1 MITIVTI
8 KNFKSIKN
16 LTFNAKRINLFLGK
30 PNTGKSNI
38 LESLGIFFLPH
49 KTDLKELVRCDGVI
63 NIFYNY
69 QTSLEIEVS
78 CLPFKW
84 KIFTKGDSFQFEED
98 FQRSRI
104 YTGVIYPDG
113 IITGH
118 QKDDSF
124 FKTFIIP
131 FKLYRFPSSIPRTFY
146 QTLPFFLWPPYG
158 ENLFTILLTNQDIYN
173 LINSLLKEFSLEILL
188 DEAESKIRIL
198 SHGEKRVLYPWSI
211 LSDTL
216 QRTIFY
222 LVAIKSNKNSIILL
236 EEPEAH
242 AFPYYT
248 KIIAESIVNDPL
260 SNQYFIS
267 THNPYF
273 LLTILEKSKKEEV
286 AIFWTEFIEG
296 ETKIKELSEE
306 DKEKILERG
315 MDVFFNLVIL

>member
-1 MITIVTI
+1 MFTIVTI

-49 KTDLKELVRCDGVI
+49 KTDLKELVRCERII
-63 NIFYNY
+63 NIFHNN

-84 KIFTKGDSFQFEED
+84 KIFTKGDFFQFEED
-98 FQRSRI
+98 FLKSRI
-104 YTGVIYPDG
+104 YTGFLHPDG
-113 IITGH
+113 KITDH
-118 QKDDSF
+118 QKDISF
-124 FKTFIIP
+124 FKTFIP
-131 FKLYRFPSSIPRTFY
+131 FKLYRFSSSISQFY
-146 QTLPFFLWPPYG
+146 RFEPFFLWPPYG
-158 ENLFTILLTNQDIYN
+158 ENLLTILLTNQDIYN

-188 DEAESKIRIL
+188 DEAESKIRVL
-198 SHGEKRVLYPWSI
+198 SHGEKRALYPWSI

-248 KIIAESIVNDPL
+248 KIIAESIVNDP
-260 SNQYFIS
+260 SDNQYFIS

-315 MDVFFNLVIL
+315 MDVFFQFSDFVK